1 MTGGPDDFL
10 GRLNEAARLAREY
23 QEQDPREPED
33 DFLGRL
39 EPPMRELVEPMLTAS
54 GESCSSRSHVVPPI
68 DEIAALFPSL
78 EILEKLGQGGMGVVY
93 KARQKSLDRMVA
105 LKLLTAYPGD
115 EQARLERF
123 RREAGALA
131 ALSHPNIVGIH
142 DYGEAGKYPY
152 VVMEYVKG
160 RDLRREM
167 DRRRLEPARALRI
180 ARDLCAALQYAHDH
194 GIIHRDIKPE
204 NILLGEDDRVKIADF
219 GLAKIVG
226 GESRSRALT
235 RYAMGT
241 PPYMAPEQTSSP
253 RLVDHRADIY
263 ALGVVLYEMLTGEP
277 PIGRFEVP
285 SKLIE
290 VDPRIDG
297 VVMHSL
303 KRSPER
309 RFQRASEVSQQI
321 EEIRS
326 GAAVAPAA
334 QGRGL
339 VRSLVRESKTARL
352 VVFLSFPLLAIVSGV
367 ALWKENLR
375 APQDIAPPQLSMYVR
390 ESDGFAREYD
400 GSFPLSSRMGVYF
413 EAAVP
418 ADSYSRLILAT
429 YVGGQRSVHEYA
441 PNDLPDEMSRA
452 TVQFARSVDEDGVS
466 TCFQLPAGAVPL
478 LCLLIVSSAP
488 FQEQQAEDLVEAL
501 LASSGGWPEVS
512 GENVAIPTGAFEI
525 SGRTVEP
532 RSSTTRSPELRAGH
546 RIPGGEEARIVATL
560 ADRLGPVYGW
570 WVGIEKH

>member
-54 GESCSSRSHVVPPI
+54 RESCSSRSHVVPPI
-68 DEIAALFPSL
+68 DEIAALFPSF

-226 GESRSRALT
+226 GSSGGRSAT
-235 RYAMGT
+235 GHAMGT
-241 PPYMAPEQTSSP
+241 PPYMAPEQSSSP
-253 RLVDHRADIY
+253 HFVDHRADVY
-263 ALGVVLYEMLTGEP
+263 AIGVVLYEMLAG
-277 PIGRFEVP
+277 EVP
-285 SKLIE
+285 TPS
-290 VDPRIDG
+290 
-297 VVMHSL
+297 S
-303 KRSPER
+303 KRSSRLTKIDPALDEVFR
-309 RFQRASEVSQQI
+309 RALQRDPMCRFQQAQEVATELESLG
-321 EEIRS
+321 ENAYSAAIRPGVQS
-326 GAAVAPAA
+326 TAVY
-334 QGRGL
+334 RRRTL
-339 VRSLVRESKTARL
+339 VL
-352 VVFLSFPLLAIVSGV
+352 IVSGTLVFITLLALVTQYLLAPTPPLEASCEVVLVDEAGERIGRIEPDAYLQTGSRIRVRYRANQASYVYVWNETERGTDWLIFPDDRQDLKNPVPANADVMLPSSAGGELKLPQLGGALGRESIWIV
-367 ALWKENLR
+367 ASRTPLRNIARSLREMGKPEYVADVVKNPQLAARVRGNITRDLR
-375 APQDIAPPQLSMYVR
+375 ALRGFPRFVASESIWDQNRSETRGFVEWKLEFEHVAP
-390 ESDGFAREYD
+390 
-400 GSFPLSSRMGVYF
+400 
-413 EAAVP
+413 
-418 ADSYSRLILAT
+418 
-429 YVGGQRSVHEYA
+429 
-441 PNDLPDEMSRA
+441 
-452 TVQFARSVDEDGVS
+452 
-466 TCFQLPAGAVPL
+466 
-478 LCLLIVSSAP
+478 
-488 FQEQQAEDLVEAL
+488 
-501 LASSGGWPEVS
+501 
-512 GENVAIPTGAFEI
+512 
-525 SGRTVEP
+525 
-532 RSSTTRSPELRAGH
+532 
-546 RIPGGEEARIVATL
+546 
-560 ADRLGPVYGW
+560 
-570 WVGIEKH
+570 